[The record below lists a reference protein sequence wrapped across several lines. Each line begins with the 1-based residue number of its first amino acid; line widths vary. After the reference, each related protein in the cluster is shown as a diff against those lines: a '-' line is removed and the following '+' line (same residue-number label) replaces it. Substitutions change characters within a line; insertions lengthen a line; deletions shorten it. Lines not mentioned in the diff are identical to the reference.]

1 MRPAKALS
9 KRGRRQSA
17 HTTRCTRLSCSFVR
31 LFARS
36 CQRSCTHTP
45 RHSNSSAL
53 RHTHPHTRTHT
64 PAAITSVAQTKPTR
78 SVTRF
83 HWEYLCEYVRVCVG
97 FASPAPR
104 FERLRKD
111 IEHVVSARAPALS
124 STSSGSARS
133 WLPSC
138 DSVSCVR
145 FSGQATRSALTAAP
159 IAAQTAPTSTTA
171 TTATTTS
178 RSQVLTVF
186 QLQLQ

>member
-9 KRGRRQSA
+9 KRGGVK
-17 HTTRCTRLSCSFVR
+17 VR
-31 LFARS
+31 IRHVVRDTVARS

-45 RHSNSSAL
+45 RHSNSPAL
-53 RHTHPHTRTHT
+53 RHTHTRSPAHT
-64 PAAITSVAQTKPTR
+64 PAAITSVAQTKPAR

-83 HWEYLCEYVRVCVG
+83 HRELLCVCACVG

-111 IEHVVSARAPALS
+111 IEHVVSARTPALS

-145 FSGQATRSALTAAP
+145 FSGQATRLAALTAAP
-159 IAAQTAPTSTTA
+159 TAQTAPTSATA
-171 TTATTTS
+171 TTTTTS
-178 RSQVLTVF
+178 RSQVLRVF

>member
-1 MRPAKALS
+1 MRI
-9 KRGRRQSA
+9 R
-17 HTTRCTRLSCSFVR
+17 HVVR
-31 LFARS
+31 DTVARS

-45 RHSNSSAL
+45 RHSNSPAQA
-53 RHTHPHTRTHT
+53 HTHSPAHPRTYT
-64 PAAITSVAQTKPTR
+64 PAAITSVAQTKPAR

-83 HWEYLCEYVRVCVG
+83 HRELLCVCACVG

-111 IEHVVSARAPALS
+111 IEHVVSARTPALS

-145 FSGQATRSALTAAP
+145 FSGQATRLAALTAAP
-159 IAAQTAPTSTTA
+159 TAQTAPTSATA
-171 TTATTTS
+171 TTTTTS

>member
-9 KRGRRQSA
+9 KRGGVK
-17 HTTRCTRLSCSFVR
+17 VR
-31 LFARS
+31 IRHVVRDTVARSLARS
-36 CQRSCTHTP
+36 CQRLCTHTP
-45 RHSNSSAL
+45 RHSNSPAL
-53 RHTHPHTRTHT
+53 RHTPAHPRSDNKCRANKASSLRHSL
-64 PAAITSVAQTKPTR
+64 PQGVSVC
-78 SVTRF
+78 
-83 HWEYLCEYVRVCVG
+83 LCACVG

-111 IEHVVSARAPALS
+111 IEHVVSARTPALF

-145 FSGQATRSALTAAP
+145 FSGQATRLAALTAAP
-159 IAAQTAPTSTTA
+159 TAQTAPTSATA
-171 TTATTTS
+171 TTTTTS
-178 RSQVLTVF
+178 RSQVLRVF

>member
-1 MRPAKALS
+1 MLVRSFVPALVHSYAKAL
-9 KRGRRQSA
+9 KQSCTQA
-17 HTTRCTRLSCSFVR
+17 HTR
-31 LFARS
+31 
-36 CQRSCTHTP
+36 TP
-45 RHSNSSAL
+45 P
-53 RHTHPHTRTHT
+53 HTHPRSDNKCRANKASSLRHSL
-64 PAAITSVAQTKPTR
+64 PQGVSVCVCA
-78 SVTRF
+78 
-83 HWEYLCEYVRVCVG
+83 CVG

-111 IEHVVSARAPALS
+111 IEHVVSARTPALS

-145 FSGQATRSALTAAP
+145 FSGQATRLAALTAAP
-159 IAAQTAPTSTTA
+159 TAQTAPTSATA
-171 TTATTTS
+171 TTTTTS

>member
-1 MRPAKALS
+1 MRPSKALS
-9 KRGRRQSA
+9 KRGGVK
-17 HTTRCTRLSCSFVR
+17 VR
-31 LFARS
+31 IRHVVRDTVARS
-36 CQRSCTHTP
+36 LVRASARALIRQGTQTVL
-45 RHSNSSAL
+45 HSGT
-53 RHTHPHTRTHT
+53 HTHPFTRTH
-64 PAAITSVAQTKPTR
+64 PR
-78 SVTRF
+78 SDNKCRANKASSLRHSLPQGVTV
-83 HWEYLCEYVRVCVG
+83 CVCACVG

-111 IEHVVSARAPALS
+111 IEHVVSARTPALS

-145 FSGQATRSALTAAP
+145 FSGQATRLAALTAAP
-159 IAAQTAPTSTTA
+159 PAQTAPTSATA
-171 TTATTTS
+171 TTTTTS

>member
-9 KRGRRQSA
+9 KRGGVK
-17 HTTRCTRLSCSFVR
+17 VR
-31 LFARS
+31 IRHVVRDTVARS
-36 CQRSCTHTP
+36 LVRASARALICQGTQTVLHSGTHTP
-45 RHSNSSAL
+45 V
-53 RHTHPHTRTHT
+53 HPHTRTH
-64 PAAITSVAQTKPTR
+64 PR
-78 SVTRF
+78 SDNKCRANKASSLRHSLPQGVTVC
-83 HWEYLCEYVRVCVG
+83 LCACVG

-111 IEHVVSARAPALS
+111 IEHVVSARTPALF

-145 FSGQATRSALTAAP
+145 FSGQATRLAALTAAP
-159 IAAQTAPTSTTA
+159 TAQTAPTSATA
-171 TTATTTS
+171 TTTTTS
-178 RSQVLTVF
+178 RSQVLRVF